1 MPLFPNKVTS
11 GGGLGL
17 EHTFLEATIQSQEGV
32 ISFCIQEIEAAPES
46 HN

>member
-1 MPLFPNKVTS
+1 MPLFPNKVTP

-17 EHTFLEATIQSQEGV
+17 EHTFLEATIQSQEGA
-32 ISFCIQEIEAAPES
+32 ISFCIQEIEAGPEN